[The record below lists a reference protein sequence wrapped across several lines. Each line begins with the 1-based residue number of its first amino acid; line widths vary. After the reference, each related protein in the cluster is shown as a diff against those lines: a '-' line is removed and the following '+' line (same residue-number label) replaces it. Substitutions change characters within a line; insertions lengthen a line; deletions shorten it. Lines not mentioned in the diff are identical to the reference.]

1 MRYHLFLIVILLTTL
16 NTSLTYERP
25 DPLKPIRIDT
35 VYDSSTDTN
44 IEYSVD
50 DTSATFSITIPET
63 LTKDI
68 EGERYE
74 KIIEETPLY
83 PSYLKAAEDSEYPV
97 LPSIEFCSQKAKF
110 FDDGVYS
117 AIEVALEIGISQIN
131 EGRQAILKDMIIAL
145 KPLSKQGSGR
155 VRKAYSD
162 ALAFTSTAFLLGGG
176 TIEEL
181 GLPDEIAKEAKKN
194 AERFQKEELFS
205 SKPIGFYTWTDT
217 LRHIFVR
224 DRYLATI
231 MDPDEPDK
239 FALSLALC
247 SAIDK
252 NDTIETRIRFL
263 NDLFS
268 GLTNPSRYYN
278 PEHYKETF
286 GDCGETLEDDAL
298 FNSAHK
304 KAKEDRMMFALI
316 PPSMSKEVD
325 LMYQLPVTGDIENLM
340 PELIKAIRDGRLSLE
355 PDEESGWYQYQQYA
369 LECLLKFNETR
380 ESSKLSVDDN
390 YIRRLETAFASV
402 ITQARETHIK
412 SLEKYITEAKP
423 PPERIIEV
431 TIYPEFTLE
440 PMATYYLRVAR
451 GYGFLEKILSNYL
464 DEEWYELKPLH
475 NGKASEE
482 NLKKYLDYMKDLFY
496 GFYIESCVNIGIEP
510 ELEEGELEDEAGG
523 VVNQA
528 RRYLQFWQDALSG
541 DPLMG
546 EDIRVIVPVGM
557 VERGMLCWA
566 VLGVKPVVIN
576 VAYDRYPVVKS
587 EVPGVKLDVN
597 YKTKTYTILV
607 PEFAEVIIPT
617 SEPLNRDEFRNL
629 CDKYKTREMII
640 EALESYKGKL
650 EEKKFLGLEG
660 GGLTLLAKLSILLVI
675 IAVAVIAMILIFRS
689 IRKKRE

>member
-97 LPSIEFCSQKAKF
+97 LPSIEFCSQKGKF

-131 EGRQAILKDMIIAL
+131 EGRQAILKDMITAL

-181 GLPDEIAKEAKKN
+181 GLPDEIAKEAK
-194 AERFQKEELFS
+194 
-205 SKPIGFYTWTDT
+205 T
-217 LRHIFVR
+217 
-224 DRYLATI
+224 
-231 MDPDEPDK
+231 
-239 FALSLALC
+239 LALC

-482 NLKKYLDYMKDLFY
+482 NLKKYLDYIKDLFY

-597 YKTKTYTILV
+597 YKTRKYTILV

-660 GGLTLLAKLSILLVI
+660 SGLTLLAKLSILLVI
-675 IAVAVIAMILIFRS
+675 IAVAVIAMILIFRY